1 MNKSKRF
8 ATRLPGT
15 LPLTFVAKFI
25 CLVFTFTVLVLPQR
39 AEAQFTT
46 KPVVIMG
53 KGSGKCV
60 NVNGAS
66 LAAGASIIQW
76 TCDSGANSEW
86 TMVPQAG
93 GPSPQV
99 LVVAKSSGLCL
110 SVAGGSLADATP
122 VVQYA
127 CTGVASQ
134 LWTVQNFGQFYRLIA
149 SHSGKCLN
157 VNGGTENAGA
167 SLIQWPCQGADNE
180 VWSFS
185 EGFVGPST
193 QGSRIVNTSSGLCA
207 DVYQYT
213 SAENTGID
221 QWTCKTTTVANQEW
235 FFQRASD
242 GYQLIVQNSNKCLAP
257 LGGATAA
264 GAGVVQ
270 VTCGTA
276 LSQIWYVNPSGSDY
290 INASG
295 STYRITNKNSSLC
308 LDLGSPGLGAF
319 LVQNSCSGAA
329 TQTWQV
335 TSAWDVGIWS
345 DPVSLPLVPVGAA
358 ALNNNKIMFWASWDA
373 FTFTQ
378 NSNGWTQTALF
389 DIATNTATEVQV
401 SNTGHDMFCPGTAML
416 ADGRVLVNGGDTA
429 AATSIYDPV
438 ANSWSTGSLMNIP
451 RAYNGDAVLDSGK
464 VFTIGG
470 SWNGGLGGKEGE
482 LWNPSGGGWATLPGA
497 PADPMTAPDPAGVF
511 RGDSHPWLFNTGGG
525 VVFQAGPSVQMNWFN
540 TNGSGSFTSAGNRG
554 TDTYSMNGSA
564 VMYGIK
570 KILKLGGAP
579 AYQDANAVTSAY
591 TININSGVV
600 VTQTGSLTY
609 ARAFQNSVVLPDGRV
624 FVAGGQSYPVP
635 FSDAQSILAGEMW
648 SPATGSFSTMA
659 AASTP
664 RNYHSVALLL
674 QDGRV
679 LSGGGGLCGDPCDNN
694 HPNFEYYS
702 PGYLF
707 DPSGAPAVRPVIVS
721 APGTAGYNTHIQ
733 VTTSDTSVTSFVLI
747 RMGAATHG
755 VDNDQRRIPLSISGQ
770 SGTSYTVTTPANS
783 GIGTP
788 GYYMLFALNGAGV
801 PSVAAIIRIG

>member
-1 MNKSKRF
+1 MAPGNA
-8 ATRLPGT
+8 ATNVRRQVYL
-15 LPLTFVAKFI
+15 
-25 CLVFTFTVLVLPQR
+25 LVFTFTVLAVPQR

-46 KPVVIMG
+46 RPAVIMG

-60 NVNGAS
+60 NVQYASMAVGANT
-66 LAAGASIIQW
+66 IQW
-76 TCDSGANSEW
+76 TCSNSANSKW
-86 TMVPQAG
+86 TMVPQAR

-99 LVVAKSSGLCL
+99 LVVATNSGLCL
-110 SVAGGSLADATP
+110 SVAGGSTADATP

-134 LWTVQNFGQFYRLIA
+134 LWTVQNFGQFYRLVA

-157 VNGGTENAGA
+157 VNSAAENAGA
-167 SLIQWPCQGADNE
+167 SLIQWPCVGADNE
-180 VWSFS
+180 LWSFS
-185 EGFVGPST
+185 EGFVGPS

-207 DVYQYT
+207 DVYQYS

-221 QWTCKTTTVANQEW
+221 QWICKTTTVASQEW

-276 LSQIWYVNPSGSDY
+276 LSQIWYLNPSGSNY

-295 STYRITNKNSSLC
+295 STYTLTNKNSSMC
-308 LDLGSPGLGAF
+308 LDLGSPPGLGAF
-319 LVQNSCSGAA
+319 LVQNSCNGAA

-345 DPVSLPLVPVGAA
+345 DPVSLPLVPVAAA
-358 ALNNNKIMFWASWDA
+358 ALNNNKVMFWASYDG
-373 FTFTQ
+373 FTFGP
-378 NSNGWTQTALF
+378 NNGWTQTALF

-438 ANSWSTGSLMNIP
+438 TNSWSTGSLMNIP
-451 RAYNGDAVLDSGK
+451 RGYNADAVLDSGK

-470 SWNGGLGGKEGE
+470 SWNGGVGGKEGE
-482 LWNPSGGGWATLPGA
+482 LWNPSGSGWATLPGA
-497 PADPMTAPDPAGVF
+497 PADPMIGPDPQGVY
-511 RGDSHPWLFNTGGG
+511 RGDNHAWLFNTGGG
-525 VVFQAGPSVQMNWFN
+525 VVFQAGPSAQMNWFN
-540 TNGSGSFTSAGNRG
+540 TNGQGSFTSAGNRG

-564 VMYGIK
+564 VMYDIK
-570 KILKLGGAP
+570 RILKLGGAP

-609 ARAFQNSVVLPDGRV
+609 ARSYQNSVVLPDGRV

-635 FSDAQSILAGEMW
+635 FNDGQSILAGEMW

-664 RNYHSVALLL
+664 PNYHSVALLL

-679 LSGGGGLCGDPCDNN
+679 LSGGGGLCGDPCENN
-694 HPNFEYYS
+694 HPDFEYYS

-707 DPSGAPAVRPVIVS
+707 DPSGASAVRPVIVS
-721 APGTAGYNTHIQ
+721 APGTAGYNTRIQ

-747 RMGAATHG
+747 RMGAATHS
-755 VDNDQRRIPLSISGQ
+755 VNNDQRRIPLSISRQ
-770 SGTSYTVTTPANS
+770 SGTNYTVTTPANS
-783 GIGTP
+783 SIGTP

>member
-1 MNKSKRF
+1 MNKSNRF
-8 ATRLPGT
+8 ATWLPGT
-15 LPLTFVAKFI
+15 LPLAFVGKFI
-25 CLVFTFTVLVLPQR
+25 CLAFTFTVLVLPQR

-46 KPVVIMG
+46 KPAVIMG

-60 NVNGAS
+60 SVQNGSTAV
-66 LAAGASIIQW
+66 GAYVIQA
-76 TCDSGANSEW
+76 TCNSADSKW

-99 LVVAKSSGLCL
+99 LLVANNSGLCL
-110 SVAGGSLADATP
+110 SVAWGSTADSTP

-157 VNGGTENAGA
+157 VFGA
-167 SLIQWPCQGADNE
+167 AETSGAYLIQWPCQGADSE

-185 EGFVGPST
+185 EGFLGPS
-193 QGSRIVNTSSGLCA
+193 QVSRIVNTSSGLCA
-207 DVYQYT
+207 DVYYFS
-213 SAENTGID
+213 SAVNTGID
-221 QWTCKTTTVANQEW
+221 QWTCKTTGVRNQEW

-242 GYQLIVQNSNKCLAP
+242 GYQLIAQNSNMCLAP

-264 GAGVVQ
+264 GIGVVQ

-276 LSQIWYVNPSGSDY
+276 LSQIWHVNPSGRNY

-295 STYRITNKNSSLC
+295 STYTITNKNSSMC
-308 LDLGSPGLGAF
+308 LDLGSPPGLGAF
-319 LVQNSCSGAA
+319 LVQHSCNGAA

-335 TSAWDVGIWS
+335 TSAWDGGIWS
-345 DPVSLPLVPVGAA
+345 DPLSLPLVPVAAA
-358 ALNNNKIMFWASWDA
+358 ALNNNKIMFWASYDA
-373 FTFTQ
+373 FTFAQ
-378 NSNGWTQTALF
+378 NAYGWTQTALF
-389 DIATNTATEVQV
+389 DIATNTVAEVQV

-438 ANSWSTGSLMNIP
+438 ANSWSIGGNMNIP
-451 RAYNGDAVLDSGK
+451 RAYNADAVLDSGK

-482 LWNPSGGGWATLPGA
+482 LWNPPAGGWATLPGA
-497 PADPMTAPDPAGVF
+497 PATPMTAPDPQGVF
-511 RGDSHPWLFNTGGG
+511 RGDNHAWLFNTGGG

-540 TNGSGSFTSAGNRG
+540 TNGSGSSTPAGNRG

-564 VMYGIK
+564 VMYGIN

-579 AYQDANAVTSAY
+579 AYQNANAVTSAY
-591 TININSGVV
+591 TINIKSGVV

-609 ARAFQNSVVLPDGRV
+609 ARSFQNSVVLPDGRV
-624 FVAGGQSYPVP
+624 FVAGGQSYANP
-635 FSDAQSILAGEMW
+635 FYDGQSILAGEMW

-679 LSGGGGLCGDPCDNN
+679 LSGGGGLCGDPCENN
-694 HPNFEYYS
+694 HPDFEYYS
-702 PGYLF
+702 PSYLF
-707 DPSGAPAVRPVIVS
+707 APSGASAVRPVIVS
-721 APGTAGYNTHIQ
+721 APGTAGYNSQIR
-733 VTTSDTSVTSFVLI
+733 VMTSDASVTSFVLI

-770 SGTSYTVTTPANS
+770 SGTNYTVKTPANS